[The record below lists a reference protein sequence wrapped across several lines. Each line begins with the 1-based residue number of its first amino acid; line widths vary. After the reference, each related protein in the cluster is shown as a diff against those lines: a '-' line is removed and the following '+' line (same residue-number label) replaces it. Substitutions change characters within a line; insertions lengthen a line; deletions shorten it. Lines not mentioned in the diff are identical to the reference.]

1 MEGQTKEND
10 TPLGNQGE
18 RENAQRD
25 KDSLKQMRTSA
36 TTIAREYICPITM
49 ELPVD
54 PVTAEDG
61 RVYDREAIE
70 KCMSTQ
76 GDEFRSP
83 ITNKRMGKKLL
94 TAFHIRNTIQHLV
107 ESAGVDSEILERW
120 TEKRR
125 ENEMIDETKK
135 KASEDDIKA
144 MRLLAAW
151 YLAGDMGFP
160 KSYKQAFYWYNKLAI
175 KRDVD
180 GFLMAGFL
188 LTKGQGTAQNNIQGA
203 SFITSAAELGSETA
217 CLHLVNCYNH
227 GDRGFPQDRGQAH
240 YWATKI
246 KDTADPRSDQ
256 FRIRNVADIVVLL
269 NN

>member
-10 TPLGNQGE
+10 TLLGNQGV

-94 TAFHIRNTIQHLV
+94 TAFHISNTIQHLI

-120 TEKRR
+120 IEKR
-125 ENEMIDETKK
+125 K
-135 KASEDDIKA
+135 
-144 MRLLAAW
+144 
-151 YLAGDMGFP
+151 
-160 KSYKQAFYWYNKLAI
+160 
-175 KRDVD
+175 
-180 GFLMAGFL
+180 
-188 LTKGQGTAQNNIQGA
+188 
-203 SFITSAAELGSETA
+203 
-217 CLHLVNCYNH
+217 
-227 GDRGFPQDRGQAH
+227 
-240 YWATKI
+240 
-246 KDTADPRSDQ
+246 
-256 FRIRNVADIVVLL
+256 
-269 NN
+269 